1 MSAMGTL
8 ARRTPRAQGAA
19 LVVVLVLTA
28 AGMALSSAVANTAA
42 LEFTMVDGGLARLRA
57 MEAAEAGLAAA
68 LRARAW
74 SAGAAWNANGTLA
87 GGSRWTVQVQ
97 LVAARVDPPPAPVTW
112 RFDIES
118 AGRHGAARV
127 VLMQSFDVE
136 GALPGQPRRVGWRQV
151 DDAP

>member
-57 MEAAEAGLAAA
+57 R
-68 LRARAW
+68 LRH
-74 SAGAAWNANGTLA
+74 
-87 GGSRWTVQVQ
+87 
-97 LVAARVDPPPAPVTW
+97 D
-112 RFDIES
+112 
-118 AGRHGAARV
+118 
-127 VLMQSFDVE
+127 
-136 GALPGQPRRVGWRQV
+136 
-151 DDAP
+151 